1 MIKKLSTRPKAKK
14 AKANGAHARL
24 NDGTH
29 VVLPGS
35 CRYHRAGTQV
45 LGRADAHEWCDVT
58 IKLRRAEELPEPVAG
73 KAVVSRADFDHRYGA
88 DMDDLATVENALAKA
103 GLTIEFK
110 DVATRNIKVGGPV
123 EAMEKLFQ
131 VHLLRVQHGDHSY
144 RGRVGDIHIPKALD
158 GIVTGVFGLDMRRM
172 TRHRRGRIAHAATQE
187 VPPAANRPWF
197 LPQELASIYQFPPG
211 GGDGQT
217 IGIIE
222 LGGQYIASDLAEF
235 AQITGLRVPPKVVT
249 IDVDKLSPQ
258 DRNDPSA
265 IGECMLDVEVVA
277 GVCPRS
283 TLAVYFSNFT
293 EKGWVDVLDAALHD
307 RANKPSVLSIS
318 YGLAEG
324 INIWTG
330 QAMQAVNDTLKEAA
344 ALGVPVCIAAGDDG
358 SDDQV
363 GDGAAHVDFPSTS
376 PFVLCVGGTML
387 KKRNGSGFTETT
399 WFDGDG
405 LRADGGGS
413 TGGGVSEVIAR
424 PTWQKNIAIASVNP
438 HARAG
443 RCVPD
448 VAADAAGS
456 TGYFMVSQ
464 GNPQVSGGTSA
475 AAPLWAA
482 LLARLM
488 ANGKTLGFFT
498 PLLYQANAKTAR
510 QPLGAAALTDITT
523 GGNATAA
530 AGGYKAAAGYDAVTG
545 WGSPNG
551 ANLMKLL

>member
-1 MIKKLSTRPKAKK
+1 M
-14 AKANGAHARL
+14 
-24 NDGTH
+24 
-29 VVLPGS
+29 
-35 CRYHRAGTQV
+35 
-45 LGRADAHEWCDVT
+45 
-58 IKLRRAEELPEPVAG
+58 
-73 KAVVSRADFDHRYGA
+73 
-88 DMDDLATVENALAKA
+88 
-103 GLTIEFK
+103 
-110 DVATRNIKVGGPV
+110 
-123 EAMEKLFQ
+123 
-131 VHLLRVQHGDHSY
+131 
-144 RGRVGDIHIPKALD
+144 
-158 GIVTGVFGLDMRRM
+158 
-172 TRHRRGRIAHAATQE
+172 
-187 VPPAANRPWF
+187 
-197 LPQELASIYQFPPG
+197 
-211 GGDGQT
+211 
-217 IGIIE
+217 
-222 LGGQYIASDLAEF
+222 
-235 AQITGLRVPPKVVT
+235 
-249 IDVDKLSPQ
+249 
-258 DRNDPSA
+258 
-265 IGECMLDVEVVA
+265 
-277 GVCPRS
+277 
-283 TLAVYFSNFT
+283 
-293 EKGWVDVLDAALHD
+293 
-307 RANKPSVLSIS
+307 LSIS

-424 PTWQKNIAIASVNP
+424 PTWQKDIAIASVNP

-498 PLLYQANAKTAR
+498 PLLYQVNAKTAR
-510 QPLGAAALTDITT
+510 QPLGAATLTDITS

>member
-1 MIKKLSTRPKAKK
+1 MAKKIPTRPKAKA
-14 AKANGAHARL
+14 AKSNGTAARP
-24 NDGTH
+24 NGGSH

-35 CRYHRAGTQV
+35 RRYHRAGAEV
-45 LGRADAHEWCDVT
+45 LGRADAHEWCDIT

-73 KAVVSRADFDHRYGA
+73 KAVVSRSDFEHRYGA
-88 DMDDLATVENALAKA
+88 DSDDLATVENVLTKA
-103 GLTIEFK
+103 GLTIESK
-110 DVATRNIKVGGPV
+110 DATTRNIKVGGPV
-123 EAMEKLFQ
+123 DAMEKLFE
-131 VHLLRVQHGDHSY
+131 VHLLRMQHNDHFY
-144 RGRVGDIHIPKALD
+144 RGRVGDIHVPKALG
-158 GIVTGVFGLDMRRM
+158 GIVTGVFGLDTRRM
-172 TRHRRGRIAHAATQE
+172 TRHRKSHISQAASHAL
-187 VPPAANRPWF
+187 PAAAHRPWF

-222 LGGQYIASDLAEF
+222 LGGRYVPTDLAEF
-235 AQITGLRVPPKVVT
+235 AQLTGLGVPPKVVT
-249 IDVDKLSPQ
+249 IQVEKESTQ
-258 DRNDPSA
+258 DANDEGA

-283 TLAVYFSNFT
+283 TIAVYFSNFT
-293 EKGWVDVLDAALHD
+293 EKGWIDALDAALHD
-307 RANKPSVLSIS
+307 KANKPSVISIS

-324 INIWTG
+324 TSIWTG
-330 QAMQAVNDTLKEAA
+330 QAMQAVNDTMKEAA
-344 ALGVPVCIAAGDDG
+344 ALGVPVCIASGDDG

-376 PFVLCVGGTML
+376 EFVLCVGGTAL
-387 KKRNGSGFTETT
+387 KKRNGKGFVETT

-424 PTWQKNIAIASVNP
+424 PTWQKNITIPSVNP
-438 HARAG
+438 QAPAG

-456 TGYFMVSQ
+456 TGYFMVSL
-464 GNPQVSGGTSA
+464 GKPQISGGTSA

-488 ANGKTLGFFT
+488 ANGKQVGFFT
-498 PLLYQANAKTAR
+498 PLLYQANARTAG
-510 QPLGAAALTDITT
+510 QPLGAAALKDITS

-530 AGGYKAAAGYDAVTG
+530 AGGYKAGAGFDAVTG

>member
-14 AKANGAHARL
+14 ANTNRAHAHL

-29 VVLPGS
+29 VVLAGS
-35 CRYHRAGTQV
+35 RRYHRAGTQV
-45 LGRADAHEWCDVT
+45 LGRADTHEWCDIT

-88 DMDDLATVENALAKA
+88 DTNDLATVEDVLGKA
-103 GLTIEFK
+103 GLTIEAK
-110 DVATRNIKVGGPV
+110 DGATRKIKAGGPV
-123 EAMEKLFQ
+123 EAMENLFQ
-131 VHLLRVQHGDHSY
+131 LHLLRMQHGDHFY
-144 RGRVGDIHIPKALD
+144 RGRVGDIHIPKALN
-158 GIVTGVFGLDMRRM
+158 GIVTGVFGLDARRM

-235 AQITGLRVPPKVVT
+235 AQITELGVPPKVV
-249 IDVDKLSPQ
+249 IVEAEKLSPQ

-307 RANKPSVLSIS
+307 GANKPSVLSIS

-324 INIWTG
+324 TNIWTG
-330 QAMQAVNDTLKEAA
+330 QAMRAINDTLKEAA

-376 PFVLCVGGTML
+376 PFVLCVGGTAL

-424 PTWQKNIAIASVNP
+424 PTWQKNIAIVSVNP
-438 HARAG
+438 QAPAG

-456 TGYFMVSQ
+456 TGYFMVAQ
-464 GNPQVSGGTSA
+464 DNPQVSGGTSA

-498 PLLYQANAKTAR
+498 PLLYQASAKTAG
-510 QPLGAAALTDITT
+510 QPLGAAALTDITE

-530 AGGYKAAAGYDAVTG
+530 AGGYRAAAGFDAVTG